1 MVWNGI
7 RCEATP
13 FEEDVPQYL
22 RLVEMLKEFE

>member
-1 MVWNGI
+1 MVGNSK

-13 FEEDVPQYL
+13 FEEDDPEYL